1 MIKQALRTAAV
12 AAALG
17 TLLGLAMPATS
28 HAAAARVEGPEV
40 GSDQTPPAGLWQSL
54 ADLWDGVVA
63 AVFAGSE
70 DDESGDGSGESTT
83 GTPPDDGGNN
93 SEDGGDGS
101 PGHDPNG

>member
-40 GSDQTPPAGLWQSL
+40 GGDQTAPAGLWQSL

-63 AVFAGSE
+63 AVFGGSE
-70 DDESGDGSGESTT
+70 DEGTEADET
-83 GTPPDDGGNN
+83 GASP
-93 SEDGGDGS
+93 EDGGEDTESEGDDG
-101 PGHDPNG
+101 PGVDPDG

>member
-17 TLLGLAMPATS
+17 TLLGLAIPATS

-40 GSDQTPPAGLWQSL
+40 GGDQTAPAGLWQSL

-63 AVFAGSE
+63 AVFAASDDQGSGE
-70 DDESGDGSGESTT
+70 DDETGPPPENGGEDDPPGSGDSG
-83 GTPPDDGGNN
+83 
-93 SEDGGDGS
+93 
-101 PGHDPNG
+101 PGHDPTG

>member
-28 HAAAARVEGPEV
+28 HATAARVEGAEV
-40 GSDQTPPAGLWQSL
+40 GAGQPGSAGLWQSL

-70 DDESGDGSGESTT
+70 DEGEEAASGAPPDGNSNNEEGEGEGEGDGAPSSDPT
-83 GTPPDDGGNN
+83 G
-93 SEDGGDGS
+93 
-101 PGHDPNG
+101 